1 MFRPLA
7 LTLPALALAGTALMS
22 EPAHAGKGIMLITH
36 GDAVAHYADLSG
48 DSKKIA
54 EEITN
59 HEVRVG
65 YLYQQFGVFWLEL
78 WTWDGAFVLYQGDN
92 VWKMTDEEAAML
104 LEVKP
109 EELGKPFLYR
119 FPLGLLILG
128 VVVGVWV
135 AVSRLGKKSE
145 ATPAT

>member
-7 LTLPALALAGTALMS
+7 LTLPALALVGAALMS

-48 DSKKIA
+48 ESKKIA

-78 WTWDGAFVLYQGDN
+78 WTWDGEFVLYQDDN

-104 LEVKP
+104 LEVKQ

-119 FPLGLLILG
+119 FPLGLLMIG
-128 VVVGVWV
+128 AVVAGWV
-135 AVSRLGKKSE
+135 IVSRMGKKSG
-145 ATPAT
+145 AAPAT